1 MKHKKIEKQKIES
14 EIKFTL
20 RQGLETGAKNVQSM
34 KHLAA
39 ILFFMSFIYCK
50 TTSNPL
56 VSTFVNKLMI
66 NYHSLCFF
74 CEIVGH
80 FGFYPPKNPPM
91 NIQSKQILCG

>member
-1 MKHKKIEKQKIES
+1 MKHKKIEKNKMKS
-14 EIKFTL
+14 ERKFNL
-20 RQGLETGAKNVQSM
+20 RQILQTGAKNVQSM
-34 KHLAA
+34 KHLVA
-39 ILFFMSFIYCK
+39 ILFFMSFIYCQ

-56 VSTFVNKLMI
+56 ISIFVNKLMI
-66 NYHSLCFF
+66 NYDSLCYF